1 MTTKAAIGIFI
12 ATMSAFALGLGAVH
26 PSHAAERLR
35 VGLLQFGT
43 VNWQLDTMTA
53 GGIYDERVLDLSL
66 RTLASKN
73 ATSVALQA
81 GDVDVIVSDWIW
93 VLRQNASGEDLAFV
107 PYSTALGAI
116 MLAEGS
122 DVRAVADLAGKRIG
136 VAGGPLDKSWLI
148 LRAWYRA
155 KHGVDLIEDSQPVFA
170 APPLLSEQLRVGDL
184 DAVLTFWPY
193 AARLEA
199 AGHRRLAG
207 MDDLLTDLGVAGPQA
222 LVGYVF
228 RRDLIDAKPAAL
240 GEFFSAIGRTNAVLD
255 SSAAAWDRL
264 RPIMKVADDAEFEAL
279 KAGYRAG
286 IPEPSAPMDGTAAGK
301 LFDILVSVG
310 GERLVGAGTRFDPG
324 IFIDPKTISGP

>member
-1 MTTKAAIGIFI
+1 MRTKAAIGMFI
-12 ATMSAFALGLGAVH
+12 AALGAFALAVGAAH
-26 PSHAAERLR
+26 PSPAAERLR

-43 VNWQLDTMTA
+43 VNWQLDTMVA
-53 GGIYDERVLDLSL
+53 GGIYDENVLDLNL

-81 GDVDVIVSDWIW
+81 GDVDIIVSDWIW
-93 VLRQNASGEDLAFV
+93 VLRQNASGDDLAFV
-107 PYSTALGAI
+107 PYSTALGAV
-116 MLAEGS
+116 MLAVGS
-122 DVRAVADLAGKRIG
+122 DVRSVADLAGKRIG

-155 KHGVDLIEDSQPVFA
+155 NHGPDLAEEAQPVFA
-170 APPLLSEQLRVGDL
+170 APPLLSEQLRVGEL

-207 MDDLLTDLGVAGPQA
+207 VDDLLTDLGIAGPQA
-222 LVGYVF
+222 LVGFVF
-228 RRDLIDAKPAAL
+228 RRELIDARPAAL
-240 GEFFSAIGRTNAVLD
+240 REFFSAIDRTNAVLD
-255 SSAAAWDRL
+255 GSAAAWDRL
-264 RPIMKVADDAEFEAL
+264 RPVMKAADDAEFEAL

-286 IPEPSAPMDGTAAGK
+286 IPEPGAPTDAAAAEK
-301 LFDILVSVG
+301 LFEILVGVG

-324 IFIDPKTISGP
+324 IFVDPNAISEP

>member
-1 MTTKAAIGIFI
+1 MRMKSTVRAIAAAVTALAVG
-12 ATMSAFALGLGAVH
+12 SAALDPL
-26 PSHAAERLR
+26 HAAERLR

-43 VNWQLDTMTA
+43 VNWQLDTMIA
-53 GGIYDERVLDLSL
+53 GGLHDEQVLDLSV

-81 GDVDVIVSDWIW
+81 GDVDIIVSDWIW
-93 VLRQNASGEDLAFV
+93 VLRQNASGDDLAFV

-116 MLAEGS
+116 ILTDGS
-122 DVRAVADLAGKRIG
+122 DLQSVADLAGKRIG

-170 APPLLSEQLRVGDL
+170 APPLLSEQLRTGDL

-199 AGHRRLAG
+199 AGHRRLSDVEG
-207 MDDLLTDLGVAGPQA
+207 LLRDLGIAAPQA

-228 RRDLIDAKPAAL
+228 RRDLIAAKPAAL
-240 GEFFSAIGRTNAVLD
+240 REFFSAIDRTNAVLG
-255 SSAAAWDRL
+255 SSAEAWDRL
-264 RPIMKVADDAEFEAL
+264 RPVMKVENDAEFEAL
-279 KAGYRAG
+279 KAGYRSG
-286 IPEPSAPMDGTAAGK
+286 IPAPNEPMDAAAAGK
-301 LFDILVSVG
+301 LFDILVGVG
-310 GERLVGAGTRFDPG
+310 GERLVGAGTRFDEG
-324 IFIDPKTISGP
+324 IFIDPKTIVGQ